1 MPEQVQP
8 AGDAAKR
15 TSEPH
20 ASGIQRN
27 LEIGLWGAT
36 IFAGSLS
43 AVVWLVVTNP
53 TEGGAGYAFALLLIS
68 PILLGIGFPF
78 RAKSPKWLT
87 FLYSALEIWKNVLLW
102 SYALMDRSILWAESL
117 SFAAIAMA
125 CLILA
130 GSLAIVRL
138 AIERPERHEAIRAHF
153 FATICGALY
162 LFAQV
167 SYDLTFALALHDRRG
182 VSGGVYSVPKQT
194 NSDTY
199 TLHFTEGQASIDTV
213 MSLATLIS
221 EWPSDTDGQCEAV
234 QAVNRD
240 KSDSSIREMAF
251 DVGEWKRLT
260 TRIATD
266 RPSWWRVS
274 ITGHA
279 SDAVSEEDG
288 NLKNLSLSEE
298 RMEQTRA
305 VIRQKLRELRPDVRI
320 EWALRAISNDDQF
333 FVRKFFDGKNH
344 KLSVEIQLERERR
357 FELLDYAYFMI
368 YTITTTGYGDL
379 MPTSPRAKF
388 ITCLANM
395 FELLFIVVLLNLAF
409 GVYGGNKIG
418 TSS

>member
-1 MPEQVQP
+1 MGGSMGEQKQP
-8 AGDAAKR
+8 GNDIATPT
-15 TSEPH
+15 TSGFWNLEVTLWIG
-20 ASGIQRN
+20 AVFSGI
-27 LEIGLWGAT
+27 
-36 IFAGSLS
+36 GS
-43 AVVWLVVTNP
+43 AIVWLTVTYH
-53 TEGGAGYAFALLLIS
+53 TEGGAPYALLLLLIS
-68 PILLGIGFPF
+68 PILLIIGFPA
-78 RAKSPKWLT
+78 RAKPPKWFT
-87 FLYSALEIWKNVLLW
+87 FLYVALEVWKNVLLW
-102 SYALMDRSILWAESL
+102 SYALMDRSILWAESF
-117 SFAAIAMA
+117 SFVAIVVA

-130 GSLAIVRL
+130 GSLVIARWAIGS
-138 AIERPERHEAIRAHF
+138 PERHGAIRTHF

-162 LFAQV
+162 LFAHV

-182 VSGGVYSVPKQT
+182 VAGGIYSVPKQT

-213 MSLATLIS
+213 VPLAMLIP
-221 EWPSDTDGQCEAV
+221 EWPADPDGQCEAV
-234 QAVNRD
+234 QAVTQD
-240 KSDSSIREMAF
+240 KSDSAIREMAF

-260 TRIATD
+260 TKIATD

-279 SDAVSEEDG
+279 SDAISEG
-288 NLKNLSLSEE
+288 NGKLKNLSLSEE

-305 VIRQKLRELRPDVRI
+305 AIRQKLRELRPDVRI

-333 FVRKFFDGKNH
+333 VGRKFLDGKNH
-344 KLSVEIQLERERR
+344 KLSVEIQMERERK

-388 ITCLANM
+388 ITCLANI

-409 GVYGGNKIG
+409 CVYGRD
-418 TSS
+418 